1 MTKNTCIQIF
11 LILSFLTFVR
21 ANNLLPYL
29 FLWDLFFLFSVTAE
43 DFLDGAEH
51 VQKELTGVLP
61 DSDDGSEGEQ
71 EKELSEEVVE
81 EPDERNVSSEEIND
95 DQKLERQSS
104 PDSSLQ
110 DIALYAKEQPESQ

>member
-11 LILSFLTFVR
+11 LILSFLTFVH

>member
-1 MTKNTCIQIF
+1 M
-11 LILSFLTFVR
+11 
-21 ANNLLPYL
+21 
-29 FLWDLFFLFSVTAE
+29 
-43 DFLDGAEH
+43 
-51 VQKELTGVLP
+51 
-61 DSDDGSEGEQ
+61 
-71 EKELSEEVVE
+71 SEEVVE